1 MLPDKD
7 KDIEIVQAEPEDGVF
22 VSQSP
27 IDEEEED
34 RQ

>member
-7 KDIEIVQAEPEDGVF
+7 LELMQAEPEDGVF
-22 VSQSP
+22 VGQSP

-34 RQ
+34 GQ